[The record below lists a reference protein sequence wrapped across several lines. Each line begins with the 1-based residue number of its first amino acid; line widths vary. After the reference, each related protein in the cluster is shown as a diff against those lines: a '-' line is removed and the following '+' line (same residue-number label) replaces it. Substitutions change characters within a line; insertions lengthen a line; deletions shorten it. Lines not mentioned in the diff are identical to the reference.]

1 MYGSKITVQ
10 VKRKKK
16 AGTGLLKGLMIF
28 FGVLFVLMGIIFS
41 RGFMLSGFLLILLYF
56 VYDTF
61 SKKEYEYTMEGPD
74 FRVSVIWGGHY
85 RKEAHVLDL
94 QEMEVVAPNWHE
106 SVARYR
112 IKGGIEK
119 LRKFDY
125 TSYDDNIP
133 YYTMIITEDG
143 RKIKLLL
150 DLSEEMLDAMRR
162 ICPGRVKLA

>member
-16 AGTGLLKGLMIF
+16 AGTGLLKALMIF
-28 FGVLFVLMGIIFS
+28 FGVLFVLMGIMFS
-41 RGFMLSGFLLILLYF
+41 RGFMLSGFLLIVLYF
-56 VYDTF
+56 VFDTF

-74 FRVSVIWGGHY
+74 FRISVIWGGHY
-85 RKEAHVLDL
+85 RKDAHILNL

-106 SVARYR
+106 SVAKYR
-112 IKGGIEK
+112 AKGGIEK
-119 LRKFDY
+119 LHKYDY
-125 TSYDDNIP
+125 TSYNDDVP
-133 YYTMIITEDG
+133 YYTMIIKEDG

-150 DLSEEMLDAMRR
+150 DLNEEILNEMRR

>member
-10 VKRKKK
+10 VKRRKK

-41 RGFMLSGFLLILLYF
+41 RGFMLSGFLLIVLYF
-56 VYDTF
+56 VFGTF
-61 SKKEYEYTMEGPD
+61 SKKEYEYTMEGLD
-74 FRVSVIWGGHY
+74 FKISVIWGGHY
-85 RKEAHVLDL
+85 RKEVHELNL

-112 IKGGIEK
+112 LKGGTEK
-119 LRKFDY
+119 LRKYDY

-133 YYTMIITEDG
+133 YYTMIITEDR

-150 DLSEEMLDAMRR
+150 DLNEEMLNEMRR
-162 ICPGRVKLA
+162 VCPGRVKLE